1 MTHEAK
7 LNQELTDTE
16 LNPAIIF
23 EFKTVPINAQWD
35 ADGKFYFETIDG
47 TTTVSQ
53 SQYDTW
59 KAEKT
64 LAEWKTLND

>member
-23 EFKTVPINAQWD
+23 QFKTVPINAQWD
-35 ADGKFYFETIDG
+35 ADGKFYFETII
-47 TTTVSQ
+47 
-53 SQYDTW
+53 YMIC
-59 KAEKT
+59 
-64 LAEWKTLND
+64 